1 MHAFFIQELTLALL
15 VVLLVNLVE
24 SAFQIS
30 GGVTTNRIVMMVV
43 MKSNAATLVAPPMNL
58 DVAMG
63 AASIKDSFA
72 MVTLT
77 VKIHLMRNVALELAL
92 WGR

>member
-1 MHAFFIQELTLALL
+1 M
-15 VVLLVNLVE
+15 E

-43 MKSNAATLVAPPMNL
+43 MKLNAATLVAPPMNL

-63 AASIKDSFA
+63 AASIDDLFA
-72 MVTLT
+72 MGTST
-77 VKIHLMRNVALELAL
+77 AKILLMRNAALELAQL
-92 WGR
+92 GR